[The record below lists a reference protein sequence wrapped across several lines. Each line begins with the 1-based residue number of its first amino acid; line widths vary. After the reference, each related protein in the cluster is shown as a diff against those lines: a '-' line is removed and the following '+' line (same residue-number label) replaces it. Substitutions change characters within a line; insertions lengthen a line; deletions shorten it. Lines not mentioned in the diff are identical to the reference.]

1 MHTTPNR
8 SDAATTMCGI
18 AGFLRATS
26 VNEPVDPGIL
36 RAMAAAIRHR
46 GPDDED
52 VWHAGGVG
60 FAHRRLAVID
70 PAPHGRQ
77 PMLRGDGRWA
87 ITFNG
92 EIYNYKELRRELE
105 AEGERFQTQS
115 DTEVLLAALI
125 RWGVQA
131 LNRLNGMYAF
141 AFWDSRDKRLLLA
154 RDRIGKKPLYY
165 AKVGGTLVFG
175 SEIKAVLAWPDLE
188 RRPNLEAI
196 HHYLALQYVPSPFTA
211 FEGIERLPPGS
222 FVEISPG
229 EAPVAKRYWHLP
241 VPVETNPAT
250 KFDIAALAEEAR
262 ELLETSVRRRM
273 VADVPVGAFLSG
285 GVDSSAITA
294 MMALQSSRPVKTFS
308 IGFDHADYDERKYAR
323 MVAERYGTDHYEE
336 VVDADA
342 SEILPDLVWH
352 YGEPFADSSALPTFY
367 VSRLARQHVTVAL
380 SGDGGDEFFLGYQ
393 RYGACANM
401 AWIDN
406 VPGFA
411 RGVAKWTANAIP
423 TAVAGRRYIRG
434 ARRLL
439 QYVSS
444 TGLQRYEPMMMYFQ
458 QDDRRAAYGEL
469 LQPYAAVSSLNIL
482 EPYFQAS
489 SDMAVG
495 AAWADIHTYLP
506 DDLLVKVD
514 VASMAFGL
522 ECRAPFL
529 DVELMEWASRVPAAA
544 KMPGGSLKGLLKKA
558 VEPLLPAEI
567 INRPKLGFGAPI
579 EPWLKRDLFE
589 LAEEVLT
596 DSRTENRNL
605 FRPGYAATLLREHRD
620 GIRLNHTRIW
630 AMLILEFWFRTWI
643 DPPVSPTA
651 APSKQNQ
658 ELRNLSC

>member
-1 MHTTPNR
+1 MRTIQR
-8 SDAATTMCGI
+8 SGATKTMCGI
-18 AGFLRATS
+18 AGFLRAAGVT
-26 VNEPVDPGIL
+26 EPGDPAIL
-36 RAMAAAIRHR
+36 RAMAASIRHR

-60 FAHRRLAVID
+60 LAHRRLAVID

-77 PMLRGDGRWA
+77 PMTRGDGRWT

-105 AEGERFQTQS
+105 AEGELFQTQS
-115 DTEVLLAALI
+115 DTEVLLAALV

-141 AFWDSRDKRLLLA
+141 AFWDARERRLLLA

-165 AKVGGTLVFG
+165 AQAGDTLVFG
-175 SEIKAVLAWPDLE
+175 SEIKAVLAWPGLE

-196 HHYLALQYVPSPFTA
+196 HHYLAMQYVPSPFTA

-222 FVEISPG
+222 FAEVRPG
-229 EAPVAKRYWHLP
+229 VAPVVTRYWGLP
-241 VPVETNPAT
+241 SPAEVPPVS
-250 KFDIAALAEEAR
+250 KFAIEELAEQAR
-262 ELLETSVRRRM
+262 DLLEASVRRRM

-285 GVDSSAITA
+285 GVDSSAVTA
-294 MMALQSSRPVKTFS
+294 MMAMQSSRPVKTFS

-323 MVAERYGTDHYEE
+323 MVAQRYSTDHHEE
-336 VVDADA
+336 VVQADA
-342 SEILPDLVWH
+342 SQMLPDLVWH
-352 YGEPFADSSALPTFY
+352 YGEPFADSSALPTFH

-393 RYGACANM
+393 RYGICADM
-401 AWIDN
+401 AWIDR

-411 RGVAKWTANAIP
+411 RDAAKWTASAIP
-423 TAVAGRRYIRG
+423 SVLASRRYIRG

-444 TGLQRYEPMMMYFQ
+444 SGLQRYEPMMMFFQ
-458 QDDRRAAYGEL
+458 EGDKLAAYGEQ
-469 LQPYAAVSSLNIL
+469 LQPYAGISALNIL

-529 DVELMEWASRVPAAA
+529 DVELMEWAARVPASA
-544 KMPGGSLKGLLKKA
+544 KMPGGALKGLLKKA

-579 EPWLKRDLFE
+579 EPWLKRDLFD
-589 LAEEVLT
+589 LAEDVLT
-596 DSRTENRNL
+596 DPRAESRNL
-605 FRPGYAATLLREHRD
+605 FRSGYAAKILKEHRD
-620 GIRLNHTRIW
+620 GVRLHHTRIW
-630 AMLILEFWFRTWI
+630 AMLMLELWFQTWI

-651 APSKQNQ
+651 APTKQNQ
-658 ELRNLSC
+658 